1 MTPFSKILVPI
12 DFTPH
17 SAAAVHRAIDVAG
30 RYDAELLLLY
40 VYEPADYPLPD
51 GYVVF
56 TPEQLDRV
64 TTEIQK
70 RLEAA
75 RKDAESAGARRV
87 SSRLTQGSPAQVILD
102 LARDERFDLIVMGTH
117 GRTGVGRW
125 VLGSVAE
132 KVVRGAP
139 CPVLTVKWP
148 HPSH

>member
-17 SAAAVHRAIDVAG
+17 TAEAVRCAIDLAG

-40 VYEPADYPLPD
+40 VYEPAEYPVPE
-51 GYVVF
+51 GYVIY
-56 TPEQLDRV
+56 TPEQLERM

-70 RLEAA
+70 RLEATRQEVA
-75 RKDAESAGARRV
+75 AAGARRV
-87 SSRLTQGSPAQVILD
+87 SAQLLQGSPAQAIIEH
-102 LARDERFDLIVMGTH
+102 ARDERFDLIVMGTH
-117 GRTGVGRW
+117 GRSGVGRW

-139 CPVLTVKWP
+139 CPVLTVKSA
-148 HPSH
+148 SH